1 VCGSCRRSLP
11 TQALGAAWAALTPQL
26 LNSCKVP
33 DPGCSQ
39 VHTERGPKV
48 ASPRDPLKSHVLIR
62 VDQGKGRKDRRHTVE
77 LVKRLLW
84 MRCRSAR
91 SLPARLLRGS
101 MASRNGSLGIQ
112 CRLRPN
118 EVLQGRAE
126 RSAVLCFN
134 RPKGLRCRLPRLR
147 RAVVR
152 SLRRVALWGEFF
164 EASSLLNYAHVVL
177 AQVEAGIRWA

>member
-1 VCGSCRRSLP
+1 
-11 TQALGAAWAALTPQL
+11 
-26 LNSCKVP
+26 
-33 DPGCSQ
+33 

-134 RPKGLRCRLPRLR
+134 RPKGLRWRLPRLR